1 MGSGG
6 RAAAV
11 AGFTW
16 RLLPLEKRERRGER
30 KAGRGKE
37 RSGLGAVG
45 ARVCSKPKH
54 GPASFPVH
62 LHATAVTYAES
73 APEFLCQKL
82 HCLEFFFF
90 WLGNIHK
97 AGKKKKKLLRFPT
110 WENLAKHFWFARWDK
125 RRSFSSWKSW
135 ILNQVVQESLGKSV
149 SPFVSKMVVRLWR
162 EIVRKNHKSSQSNK

>member
-90 WLGNIHK
+90 GWEIFIRQ
-97 AGKKKKKLLRFPT
+97 GKKKKK
-110 WENLAKHFWFARWDK
+110 K
-125 RRSFSSWKSW
+125 
-135 ILNQVVQESLGKSV
+135 
-149 SPFVSKMVVRLWR
+149 
-162 EIVRKNHKSSQSNK
+162 KNS

>member
-6 RAAAV
+6 RAATV

-97 AGKKKKKLLRFPT
+97 AGKKKKKKTPEVSYLGESCKAFLICKMRQKEELLFVEELDFKSGDSGEPGQI
-110 WENLAKHFWFARWDK
+110 
-125 RRSFSSWKSW
+125 SFSLCLQNGRSALEGNCEEKS
-135 ILNQVVQESLGKSV
+135 
-149 SPFVSKMVVRLWR
+149 
-162 EIVRKNHKSSQSNK
+162 